1 VIIGKKPVITDASLH
16 LDSNR
21 KDRTMINRILYSGVL
36 GAALVTFSAGAYAQT
51 IGDVFH
57 QTLRGDLLDD
67 LLGDVAGLLGFLI

>member
-1 VIIGKKPVITDASLH
+1 
-16 LDSNR
+16 
-21 KDRTMINRILYSGVL
+21 MINRILYSGVL